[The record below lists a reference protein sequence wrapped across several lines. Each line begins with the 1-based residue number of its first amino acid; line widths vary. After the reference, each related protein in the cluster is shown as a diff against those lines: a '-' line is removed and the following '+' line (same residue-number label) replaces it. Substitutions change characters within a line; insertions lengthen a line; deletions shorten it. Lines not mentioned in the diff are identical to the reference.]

1 MYLSSKP
8 SPLEQAGAY
17 PETQRAGLRIAPVA
31 GEPTGVF
38 VVIEMSILV
47 IVTALAMVSIIV
59 SNSEDGRV
67 DRESASGAHV
77 QQHAD
82 RDGSVGT
89 DRRPAADS
97 STR

>member
-8 SPLEQAGAY
+8 SPFEQAGAY
-17 PETQRAGLRIAPVA
+17 PETQRAGLRIAPTA

-67 DRESASGAHV
+67 ERDNASGARV
-77 QQHAD
+77 QQQAD
-82 RDGSVGT
+82 RDGNVGT

-97 STR
+97 FSR